1 MKGKWRK
8 FEKAKDNSLKV
19 DYRGNFQWFQIIVRM
34 FMFHAIGNFRNVNF
48 SSLSL
53 FLFFFCDKQH
63 KDEGEKNLMCVNCE
77 ARRFWHL
84 IKSSHDSLW
93 CRWQINI
100 KREKRG
106 KSNSS
111 HGVDETLIS
120 NTTENWQRKLKWK
133 CFLIEK
139 KCRSS
144 SLSSP
149 RHSIRFRIFLV
160 WEWEIYTEF
169 FNE

>member
-1 MKGKWRK
+1 
-8 FEKAKDNSLKV
+8 
-19 DYRGNFQWFQIIVRM
+19 M

-53 FLFFFCDKQH
+53 FFFFCDKQH

-93 CRWQINI
+93 CRRQINI

-139 KCRSS
+139 NVVRVQF
-144 SLSSP
+144 LL
-149 RHSIRFRIFLV
+149 RAIRLDFVFENEKSTLNFSTNRTK
-160 WEWEIYTEF
+160 WEWKIT
-169 FNE
+169 